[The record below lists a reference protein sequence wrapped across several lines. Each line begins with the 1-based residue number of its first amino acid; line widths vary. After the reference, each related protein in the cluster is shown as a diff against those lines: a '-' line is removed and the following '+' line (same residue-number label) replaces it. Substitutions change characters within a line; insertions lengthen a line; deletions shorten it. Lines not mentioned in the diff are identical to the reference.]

1 MQFKPTN
8 LSVGLIALVFFG
20 VSGFQSR
27 ADLIINLTNGGGTAP
42 TTTGAGTLSTVMR
55 AAADVWQLAF
65 NSNSFSH
72 SLNIEYRW
80 EGLSGGT
87 LGVHSLTTQSGTP
100 NRETAGLIR
109 FDNSGSSSFFLDGT
123 LNAGNPI
130 FNGNSEYTTYTETT
144 QNFGGGS
151 MNKGRVFTVATG
163 DAVGQTD
170 MFSVALHEIGHAL
183 GLSSAN
189 TSYGLETSGDNDV
202 DITSPLMFAGS
213 AIPTNNSGPTLNAH
227 LNISTALMFP
237 SIGTG
242 LRRLPSAADIFANAQ
257 LSQFFNPNFN
267 LTAIPEP
274 SFATVGFAFLVSG
287 MAIRRRKSYRS

>member
-1 MQFKPTN
+1 MQFKSKN
-8 LSVGLIALVFFG
+8 VSVGLIAFVFFG
-20 VSGFQSR
+20 VTGFQSR

-42 TTTGAGTLSTVMR
+42 TTTGAGTLTTVMR

-65 NSNSFSH
+65 NSNSFNH
-72 SLNIEYRW
+72 TLTIEYRW
-80 EGLSGGT
+80 EALSGA
-87 LGVHSLTTQSGTP
+87 LGVHSLTSQSGTP

-109 FDNSGSSSFFLDGT
+109 LDNDGSSSFFLDGT

-144 QNFGGGS
+144 QDFGGGS
-151 MNKGRVFTVATG
+151 MNKGRVFTVANG

-202 DITSPLMFAGS
+202 DVTSPLMFAGS

-227 LNISTALMFP
+227 LNVSTALMFP

-274 SFATVGFAFLVSG
+274 SFAAVGFAFLVSS
-287 MAIRRRKSYRS
+287 MAIRRRKIYCS